1 MISFISHS
9 PEETENFAFGLA
21 NKITSPRLICLKG
34 DLGAGKTAFVRGLV
48 RGLGGDEN
56 EVSSP
61 TFALMNQYEGR
72 LTVRHFDL
80 YRLSDAEEVYDLGFD
95 EIFRSGDGVCAVEWH
110 SVAGEDF
117 WHGMHTV
124 SVELA
129 GEGEERT
136 ITLEGNHDSIDV
148 GRLVQLGVRVCAEG
162 R

>member
-1 MISFISHS
+1 MMRFDTHS
-9 PEETENFAFGLA
+9 TAQTETVAAEFAKTLRGGEVLLL
-21 NKITSPRLICLKG
+21 SG
-34 DLGAGKTAFVRGLV
+34 GLGAGKTAFVRGLV
-48 RGLGGDEN
+48 RGLEGDEN

-117 WHGMHTV
+117 WRGMKTIAI
-124 SVELA
+124 ELN
-129 GEGEERT
+129 GEDGERT
-136 ITLEGNHDSIDV
+136 ITVEGNHDSIDV
-148 GRLVQLGVRVCAEG
+148 GRLIQCGVGVYC
-162 R
+162 

>member
-1 MISFISHS
+1 MTVFYTNSVEGT
-9 PEETENFAFGLA
+9 EEAAAQFAKSLRGGEVLLL
-21 NKITSPRLICLKG
+21 SG
-34 DLGAGKTAFVRGLV
+34 GLGAGKTAFVRGLV
-48 RGLGGDEN
+48 RGLEGDEN

-117 WHGMHTV
+117 WDGINTL
-124 SVELA
+124 SVML
-129 GEGEERT
+129 EGEEETRT
-136 ITLEGNHDSIDV
+136 ITVEGNHDSIDV
-148 GRLVQLGVRVCAEG
+148 GRLVQLGVRVCAQG

>member
-1 MISFISHS
+1 MTVFYTTSVYGT
-9 PEETENFAFGLA
+9 EEAA
-21 NKITSPRLICLKG
+21 AQIAKSLKG
-34 DLGAGKTAFVRGLV
+34 GEVLLLSGGLGAGKTAFVRGLV
-48 RGLGGDEN
+48 RGLGGDEH